1 MRTKEQQGVYLEAES
16 KELPILGK
24 ARIESIKKYDLLDL
38 LLTPKSIETLSD
50 LDLKTL
56 YELAAKNMFI
66 CGDVE
71 GKFGVVALTIKIDGE
86 EPNKPKVKLTREE
99 MLSDINGI
107 LQAKREAGNN
117 LSYTNISDAKLSQI
131 SMDEERFSAR
141 VGNFQTDIAKEN
153 DLLQKYQKVAKEA
166 KQLSKEMREY
176 KKLFIIKKDVCDII
190 DAMVNS
196 SDKDLPFLYNDLDKE
211 IGKERTGQLRPKL
224 ELQKET
230 IKKMSSVQLK
240 EFKVIVGNQLNSDME
255 IDLDLALDNSRKE
268 VFKKIVM
275 QELPTIKKSME
286 KYVEA
291 VIAATKFHD
300 KDLAIKE
307 VSRLNENMANQY
319 SYLDPLENAKRA
331 KTSAKAMINKAG
343 EKKYGQLRYHI
354 GQNVKWIFGKSDA
367 QQVDQMFEEIFPAR
381 KKLSITQIIADT
393 AVGVKDSLRT
403 LKPSFV
409 SQISFKGDAKKKE
422 R

>member
-16 KELPILGK
+16 KELNILGK

-86 EPNKPKVKLTREE
+86 EPNKPKVKLTREG

-141 VGNFQTDIAKEN
+141 VGNFQTDIAKEV
-153 DLLQKYQKVAKEA
+153 DLLQKYHKVAKEA
-166 KQLSKEMREY
+166 KQLSKKMREY
-176 KKLFIIKKDVCDII
+176 KKLFTIKKYVCDII

-196 SDKDLPFLYNDLDKE
+196 SDKDLPSLYDDL
-211 IGKERTGQLRPKL
+211 GKERTEQLKEKL

-230 IKKMSSVQLK
+230 IKKMSSVQLN
-240 EFKVIVGNQLNSDME
+240 EFKVIVGNQLKSNVE

-275 QELPTIKKSME
+275 QELKELPTIKNSMK

-307 VSRLNENMANQY
+307 ISRLNENMANQY

-331 KTSAKAMINKAG
+331 KTSAKAIINEAG
-343 EKKYGQLRYHI
+343 EEKYGQLRYHI
-354 GQNVKWIFGKSDA
+354 GQTVKWIFGKSDA
-367 QQVDQMFEEIFPAR
+367 QQVDQIFEEVFPAR

-393 AVGVKDSLRT
+393 AVSVKDSLGT

-409 SQISFKGDAKKKE
+409 SQISFKGNEKKKE